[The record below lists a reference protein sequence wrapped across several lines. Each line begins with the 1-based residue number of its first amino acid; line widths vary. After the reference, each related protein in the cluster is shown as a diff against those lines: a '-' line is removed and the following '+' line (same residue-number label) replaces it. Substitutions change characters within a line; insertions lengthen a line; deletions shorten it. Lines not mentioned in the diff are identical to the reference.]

1 MTEQVRQT
9 SLSRSMRQHL
19 LAGGA
24 VVVLLIG
31 GVGGW
36 AAMTQISG
44 AVAAPGSVVVDG
56 NAKKVEH
63 PSGGV
68 IAELLVREGQRVT
81 AGEIVVRLDATV
93 TRANLAAVSKKR
105 NQLLARQARLQ
116 AERDDLAAV
125 AAPPDL
131 VTRATRRDAEAL
143 MTSERRLFA
152 DRLASRDGQKSRLRE
167 QVGQLREQIVG
178 LDAQQQAK
186 GDEITL
192 IAEELAGQNAL
203 FAKGLT
209 TLYRL
214 NSLKR
219 QSARL
224 SGERGQLV
232 AGIASAKGRIAE
244 IELQLLQVDQTMRT
258 EVAAELRDVENQL
271 AELAEQEIAARD
283 LLQRIDIKAP
293 ISGAVH
299 QLAVHTVGGVVKA
312 GETLMQIVPQ
322 RSELTVEVRI
332 EPKDI
337 DQLAIGQEATLNLA
351 AFNRNTTPELRG
363 KLIRISADIQVD
375 ETSGLAFYVAAVAI
389 PQAELERI
397 SDLALVPGMPVE
409 AFIRT
414 SERRVLSYLVKP
426 IKDHAAHVFREE

>member
-1 MTEQVRQT
+1 MTVQARQA

-19 LAGGA
+19 LAGAA
-24 VVVLLIG
+24 VVVLLVG

-36 AAMTQISG
+36 AATTEISG
-44 AVAAPGSVVVDG
+44 AVAAPGVVVVDG

-68 IAELLVREGQRVT
+68 IAGLYVREGQRVA
-81 AGEIVVRLDATV
+81 AGEVVIRLDATV

-105 NQLLARQARLQ
+105 DQLRARQARLQ
-116 AERDDLAAV
+116 AERDDLPAV
-125 AAPPDL
+125 AAPPEL
-131 VTRATRRDAEAL
+131 VAQLTPEDAKAL
-143 MTSERRLFA
+143 MASERRLFA
-152 DRLASRDGQKSRLRE
+152 ARRTSREGQKARLRE

-186 GDEITL
+186 GDEIAL
-192 IAEELAGQNAL
+192 IAEELEGQNAL
-203 FAKGLT
+203 FKKGLT

-224 SGERGQLV
+224 RGERGQLV
-232 AGIASAKGRIAE
+232 AGIASARGRIAE

-258 EVAAELRDVENQL
+258 EVATELRDIENQL

-283 LLQRIDIKAP
+283 QLQRIDIKAP

-322 RSELTVEVRI
+322 GGELTVEVRI

-337 DQLAIGQEATLNLA
+337 DQLAIGQEATLSLA

-363 KLIRISADIQVD
+363 KLIRVSADIQVE
-375 ETSGLAFYVAAVAI
+375 ETSGLAFYVAAIAI
-389 PQAELERI
+389 PPAELARI